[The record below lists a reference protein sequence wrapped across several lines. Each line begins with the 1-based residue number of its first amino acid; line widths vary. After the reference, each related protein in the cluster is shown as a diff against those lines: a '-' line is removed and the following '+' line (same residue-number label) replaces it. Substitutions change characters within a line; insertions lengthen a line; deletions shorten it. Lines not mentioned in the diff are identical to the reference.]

1 MTLLQLRYISEVAKQ
16 GSFCKAAQNLY
27 VSQPGIS
34 KMVAALEKELGITIF
49 VRSASGI
56 TLTAEGKRLLDA
68 GNRLLRD
75 ADHIADQFSRT
86 ALDRP
91 ESFCVSSLHYSFVVD
106 AFTELVRRSKSS
118 SQHYKIHICQSPD
131 VLQHVA
137 NLESEIGVLS
147 VGDHNQDYLTRALE
161 RSGLE
166 FHQLIRSNICAF
178 LHESHPL
185 AEKAI
190 LTFSD
195 LAPYPCIMYELDM
208 DSPSILHEEFSI
220 SAFYPKRVVEITGLY
235 QSLEVMVRCQGYDL
249 GNGIISVSN
258 KRQGVVKRRV
268 EGLDAPVS
276 IGWVSRRGQALSA
289 PALEFVKALEMYCR
303 DI

>member
-1 MTLLQLRYISEVAKQ
+1 
-16 GSFCKAAQNLY
+16 
-27 VSQPGIS
+27 
-34 KMVAALEKELGITIF
+34 
-49 VRSASGI
+49 
-56 TLTAEGKRLLDA
+56 
-68 GNRLLRD
+68 
-75 ADHIADQFSRT
+75 
-86 ALDRP
+86 
-91 ESFCVSSLHYSFVVD
+91 
-106 AFTELVRRSKSS
+106 
-118 SQHYKIHICQSPD
+118 
-131 VLQHVA
+131 
-137 NLESEIGVLS
+137 
-147 VGDHNQDYLTRALE
+147 
-161 RSGLE
+161 
-166 FHQLIRSNICAF
+166 
-178 LHESHPL
+178 
-185 AEKAI
+185 
-190 LTFSD
+190 
-195 LAPYPCIMYELDM
+195 MYELDM